1 MTAIPRLTPGRLT
14 ALWLVLRSLAKL
26 GESATEDDLLEF
38 ATRSGLRAGGLP
50 IRDGYRLA
58 NVGGFV
64 EGKEVIRLTTMGY
77 EALSR
82 GEEDEP
88 SKDVLRV
95 FVSVL
100 TLRYPPSWVAYWQGS
115 PDSLDLVLPDSE
127 RQLLAAASIQSRPP
141 VADLETWAWWDALE
155 RVPQGEETAAHRKAL
170 GDAGEELT
178 LNYER
183 ARLKKEGFPGLAAR
197 VRWVARESA
206 AYGFDVL
213 SFFGASFGAS
223 DPEERLAIEVK
234 ANALA
239 ARPAFQLF
247 LTDHEWSTASRLGR
261 SYIFHLWDG
270 VTAQP
275 RLSST
280 RESPF
285 ILTPEALQT
294 HLPSPP
300 SCGEACCWKSS
311 FILLCLHR

>member
-1 MTAIPRLTPGRLT
+1 LT

-26 GESATEDDLLEF
+26 GESATEDDLLGF
-38 ATRSGLRAGGLP
+38 AGRSGLRAGGLP

-64 EGKEVIRLTTMGY
+64 EGKEVVRLTPLGH

-88 SKDVLRV
+88 SKDALRV
-95 FVSVL
+95 FLSVL

-115 PDSLDLVLPDSE
+115 PDSLNLVLPDSE
-127 RQLLAAASIQSRPP
+127 RQLLEAASIELGPTP
-141 VADLETWAWWDALE
+141 DDLETWAWWDALE

-183 ARLKKEGFPGLAAR
+183 ARLRKEGFPELAAR

-213 SFFGASFGAS
+213 SFFGVSFGSAN
-223 DPEERLAIEVK
+223 PEDRLAIEVK
-234 ANALA
+234 ANALV

-247 LTDHEWSTASRLGR
+247 LTDHEWTTATHLASH
-261 SYIFHLWDG
+261 YIFHLWDG
-270 VTAQP
+270 VTGQP
-275 RLSST
+275 RLSSV
-280 RESPF
+280 RKSPF
-285 ILTPEALQT
+285 ILTPAALQS
-294 HLPSPP
+294 HLPSSPV
-300 SCGEACCWKSS
+300 CGETCCWKSS
-311 FILLCLHR
+311 FIVLSLDT

>member
-1 MTAIPRLTPGRLT
+1 
-14 ALWLVLRSLAKL
+14 
-26 GESATEDDLLEF
+26 
-38 ATRSGLRAGGLP
+38 LRAGGLP

-64 EGKEVIRLTTMGY
+64 EAGAVVRLTSLGH

-100 TLRYPPSWVAYWQGS
+100 TLRFPPSWVAYWQGS
-115 PDSLDLVLPDSE
+115 PESLDLVLPDSE
-127 RQLLAAASIQSRPP
+127 RQVLTAASIESGPT
-141 VADLETWAWWDALE
+141 VDDLETWAWWDALE
-155 RVPQGEETAAHRKAL
+155 RVPQGEESAAHRKAL
-170 GDAGEELT
+170 GDAGEQLT

-183 ARLKKEGFPGLAAR
+183 ARLKKEGFPELAAR

-213 SFFGASFGAS
+213 SFFGSSFGA
-223 DPEERLAIEVK
+223 DKPESRLAIEVK
-234 ANALA
+234 ANALV
-239 ARPAFQLF
+239 ARRAFQLF
-247 LTDHEWSTASRLGR
+247 LTEHEWSTACRLGH

-275 RLSST
+275 RLAAA
-280 RESPF
+280 RKSPV
-285 ILTPEALQT
+285 ILTPDVLKS

-300 SCGEACCWKSS
+300 PCREACCWKSS
-311 FILLCLHR
+311 FLVLSLRE